1 MKKEDISRALLQIKM
16 VKTEVLGTQKKM
28 EVIGTHT
35 KANMYTNTNSAS
47 HNLQKG
53 WKEKH
58 LTRQSVMF
66 CLQGHLTFFRLIMHS
81 IS

>member
-53 WKEKH
+53 
-58 LTRQSVMF
+58 
-66 CLQGHLTFFRLIMHS
+66 
-81 IS
+81 